1 MIQATPSMPT
11 AASTIDT
18 GVTTPAPLPVAEKP
32 AIVGMKKVA
41 EKTGPMKPTACA
53 TTSSSRRLPLPS
65 FAGSGPSLVATVPPL
80 VDAGAAARRSPG
92 HSVRQPAA
100 GLLPGPPASLDVECR
115 NDRRSAGADGA
126 DRA

>member
-11 AASTIDT
+11 AASTIEI

-32 AIVGMKKVA
+32 AMVGMKKVA

-92 HSVRQPAA
+92 HPFAGPRPVSCPA
-100 GLLPGPPASLDVECR
+100 GPP
-115 NDRRSAGADGA
+115 RST
-126 DRA
+126 